1 MPQDNLLERIV
12 DQEARANP
20 YPLLRELQAQPVQ
33 PHMGE
38 LSDNEIYIVTKYK
51 DVAALLQDPR
61 LSSEKPVA
69 DAAAEAEPEKTEEP
83 FFSERD
89 NPEHDEQRGRVMSH
103 FGPPHRAGYIDSLS
117 LKIEEFAN
125 NLIDKMDGE
134 PEFDVI
140 EKFAYPL
147 PVFVICHILGVPMED
162 EPKFHELSQAALS
175 DVPRKAPT
183 EEQQKAS
190 QALAEYI
197 GALVEKRRKEPGEDL
212 ISGMVHAKNSKSRM
226 KTSFIVQSAV
236 ALLVAG
242 HETTVNL
249 IGNGVL
255 TLLRHPGIL
264 ERLRK
269 EPELAIGTV
278 EEILRYEPPA
288 QFVTGRI
295 AVEDIEVDGITI
307 PKGSEVG
314 FAIAAANRDPDRFT
328 NPDKFDPDRT
338 DNAHLGFG
346 SGYHYCF
353 GAPLA
358 RLEGQIALRVFAK
371 RVMAPELVQDPPL
384 YRPSP
389 LLRGPRSLRVR
400 IAAIEPA

>member
-1 MPQDNLLERIV
+1 MSQDNLLERIV
-12 DQEARANP
+12 DQKTRPDP
-20 YPLLRELQAQPVQ
+20 YPLLRELQEQPVQ
-33 PHMGE
+33 PHKGE
-38 LSDNEIYIVTKYK
+38 LSDNEIYIVTKYR

-61 LSSEKPVA
+61 LSSEKP
-69 DAAAEAEPEKTEEP
+69 EAEGKPDKQQEKTEEP

-125 NLIDKMDGE
+125 GLIDKMKGE
-134 PEFDVI
+134 AELDII

-162 EPKFHELSQAALS
+162 EPKFHEWSQAALS

-183 EEQQKAS
+183 DEQQKAS

-197 GALVEKRRKEPGEDL
+197 GALVEKRRNDPGEDL
-212 ISGMVHAKNSKSRM
+212 ISGMVHAKDARSRM
-226 KTSFIVQSAV
+226 STSFIVQSAV

-249 IGNGVL
+249 IGNGIL
-255 TLLRHPGIL
+255 TLLRHPDVL
-264 ERLRK
+264 ERLWN
-269 EPELAIGTV
+269 EPELAIGAV

-295 AVEDIEVDGITI
+295 AVEDIDVDGVTI

-314 FAIAAANRDPDRFT
+314 FAIAAANRDPDRFAD
-328 NPDKFDPDRT
+328 PDKFNPDRT

-371 RVMAPELVQDPPL
+371 RVKAPQLVQDPPP

-389 LLRGPRSLRVR
+389 LLRGPKELRVR
-400 IAAIEPA
+400 IGGIERA